1 MSNARSLAFGIAN
14 SVSNAHL
21 YKNIF
26 SNHCCRKE
34 TEILPS
40 QDWFDLYYP
49 PRSYYLESAEFVA
62 VSRQHAYFYSEKF
75 K

>member
-26 SNHCCRKE
+26 LTTVAGKRQKYS
-34 TEILPS
+34 LPKIG
-40 QDWFDLYYP
+40 LTCTTP
-49 PRSYYLESAEFVA
+49 PRSYYLESAEFIA
-62 VSRQHAYFYSEKF
+62 VSRQHACFYSEKF